1 MPPNANAPKKSLFV
15 AVGHNGLR
23 IVSEDGADWKNQQT
37 GKEGEIYRAACFG
50 DGRFVAVGSS
60 GGDNIFAA
68 SQDGAAWQTGKKD
81 AKYSKYI
88 RGLLRGDKD
97 FLGLG
102 GDPGAVGDSRPFLL
116 RSTDG
121 VRWGDAID
129 IPGKNMLRR
138 MAFGGGLYVAV
149 GDRGRRC
156 ATKDLKDWQDAPDVK
171 AVDTL
176 IDVAFGKGV
185 FVGVGLHGLR
195 MTTEDGLKWTNRV
208 VGEEGEH
215 INSVVWTGDRFVA
228 VGQGAT
234 YLSPNGYDWTRTP
247 NADWPLTAT
256 YGGGVFVGANWKG
269 RLSRSDDAVAWK
281 QVFKCEFHVEALTY
295 GAG

>member
-1 MPPNANAPKKSLFV
+1 MTKPLFV
-15 AVGHNGLR
+15 AVGQNGLR
-23 IVSEDGADWKNQQT
+23 IVSEDGAEWKNAQI
-37 GKEGEIYRAACFG
+37 GKEGEIYRAVCYG
-50 DGRFVAVGSS
+50 DGRYVAVGSS

-68 SQDGAAWQTGKKD
+68 SPDGAVWQTSKKD

-88 RGLLRGDKD
+88 RGLLHGDKD

-116 RSTDG
+116 RSGDG
-121 VRWGDAID
+121 LQWSEPLD

-138 MAFGGGLYVAV
+138 MAYGAGLYVAV
-149 GDRGRRC
+149 GDRGRK
-156 ATKDLKDWQDAPDVK
+156 AVTKNLKDWQDAPDVK

-195 MTTEDGLKWTNRV
+195 MTTKDGLKWENRQ

-215 INSVVWTGDRFVA
+215 INSVLWTGKRFTA

-234 YLSPNGYDWTRTP
+234 YLSPDGYDWTRTR
-247 NADWPLTAT
+247 NVDWPLTAT
-256 YGGGVFVGANWKG
+256 YGDGVYVGSQWKG
-269 RLSRSDDAVAWK
+269 RLLRSDDAITWK
-281 QVFKCEFHVEALTY
+281 QVHKCEFHIEAVAY
-295 GAG
+295 GA